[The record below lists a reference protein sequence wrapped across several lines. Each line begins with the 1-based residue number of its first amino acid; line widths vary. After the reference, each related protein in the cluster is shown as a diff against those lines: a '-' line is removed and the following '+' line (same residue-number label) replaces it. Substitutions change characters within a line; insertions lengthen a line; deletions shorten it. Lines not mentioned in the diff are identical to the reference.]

1 MTDDGDGNRSP
12 DGLRY
17 DVVFWDLGGVVVE
30 LSSVREGYAAF
41 VADLADEH
49 DLDADAALETWK
61 SALGDHFKGR
71 DGTEYRTA
79 RTGYEKATAALFDGD
94 PPDDWTDRF
103 AAATDD
109 ALRPEDGAVETV
121 HALADAGLEQVV
133 VSDIDAREAENML
146 ATFEIRDRFSHVTTS
161 EAVGYTKPDERM
173 FRDALAAVDAPP
185 EHVLMVGDRY
195 THDVVGAS
203 EVGIDSAG
211 FREDAWGPETD
222 HEIDDLRDLRSIVGV
237 EDA

>member
-17 DVVFWDLGGVVVE
+17 DVVFWDLGGVVVA
-30 LSSVREGYAAF
+30 LSSVREGYATF
-41 VADLADEH
+41 VEEITDEYDLAAD
-49 DLDADAALETWK
+49 DALGTWK
-61 SALGDHFKGR
+61 STLGDHFKGR

-94 PPDDWTDRF
+94 PPDDWRDRF
-103 AAATDD
+103 AVATDD

-133 VSDIDAREAENML
+133 VSDIDAREAENIL
-146 ATFEIRDRFSHVTTS
+146 STFGIRARFAHVTTS

-185 EHVLMVGDRY
+185 EGVLMVGDRY
-195 THDVVGAS
+195 THDVVGAAD
-203 EVGIDSAG
+203 VGIDTAG

-222 HEIDDLRDLRSIVGV
+222 HEIDDLRDLLAIVGV